1 MLLYTGSVSGS
12 TGLTASVGAGSGRF
26 RYNSD
31 VAKDNFTTALE
42 SGLYAI
48 FREQPTV
55 TVAAANQAVTYGT
68 APAITYT
75 LSGLQN
81 GDTGGQAIS
90 SAPDLAVGG
99 STSTA
104 GYVIAGEHTI
114 TPSGASGGLGYA
126 MGYANGTL
134 TVGKKALT
142 LNISGVSDKVYN
154 GTTGI
159 TGTVSAAI
167 AGAIENDVV
176 TTPGGSVT
184 GFADKNVGSSKSV
197 SYTGFTLSG
206 ADAGNYSL
214 TAAGIA
220 SSTASITAK
229 AISVSGITAADKVYD
244 GTTSATVNSD
254 KAIFSGMI
262 ADDALAALAS
272 GVFADKNV
280 AAGKTVTLT
289 SSYSGA
295 DKGNYTFTDQA
306 TTEASITTKAVTVS
320 GITAADKVYD
330 GNTTATLNAAAASFD
345 GRVANDVLTTAASGA
360 FSDKNVASSK
370 TVSISGITLG
380 GADKGN
386 YSLTGTTA
394 SATASITPKSLT
406 LAGAANVD
414 KTYDGTTVVTAAT
427 PYGALSGVVTGDTVS
442 VAGAPVYSIKDA
454 GPRDL
459 LQGSVALWGADG
471 GNYALSWT
479 KGSGTINQAAL
490 TMTANDASK
499 LLTEA
504 DPAFTARYAGFVHG
518 ESAAD
523 LSGVSFNRSAGEGAG
538 AYTLAPDATATNY
551 TITKNSGLLT
561 IQPADTLLIA
571 VANDSK
577 LYGSALTGFSA
588 TSAKYYSSSGSVLR
602 TVALTNTSGS
612 HYTYTDNVEG
622 AATIGSFDLTS
633 TAAVGSYVGNY
644 TITVSD
650 FTRSGNNFNAQATQ
664 AGNLSI
670 TQLGTLLSVAGAS
683 KTYDGTTA
691 VSAAPITITNKVG
704 EDVVSATGSGVYA
717 AKNVGTNL
725 NYSISNLLLGGAQA
739 GNYYL
744 AASSVAGTDG
754 GISAKSITASYIAQ
768 DKVYDGSLTATV
780 SGSSSGVVGGDA
792 VSFSQS
798 SALFGDKVVGTGK
811 DVAISGITLG
821 GSDGGNYVLAANTA
835 SATANITPR
844 AVTISGITGVDK
856 TYNGTRAATVNT
868 EAVIFN
874 NQVTDDKLT
883 VSASG
888 LFADKNVG
896 DGKTVTL
903 TSSYGG
909 ADKGNYT
916 FTDQATAS
924 AKITPL
930 GVSVSGITAENKIYD
945 GILTATVSG
954 AAAQFAGKVEG
965 DALSVTATGA
975 FDNKNVGTG
984 KTVNLS
990 STYDGADK
998 GNYTFTGQATTTADI
1013 TAKAIIVSGITA
1025 ADKVYDRT
1033 TGATVSVAAAQFAGK
1048 VADDALSVTATG
1060 AFADKNAGTGKT
1072 VNLSSTYD
1080 GVDKGNYT
1088 FTDQANASANITPK
1102 AITLEGIT
1110 AENKVYDGGRAAT
1123 GITTGATFTGMIAGD
1138 NLTVAASGLFADK
1151 NVESGKTVTLTNT
1164 LGGSDL
1170 SNYTI
1175 TKQASA
1181 TASITPKEISISGIT
1196 AADKVY
1202 DGGTNAVV
1210 NVSTAS
1216 ISGLIGGDDLS
1227 VLNTTSGA
1235 FADKKVESG
1244 KTVAL
1249 DIKYD
1254 GTDKGNYTVN
1264 IDKTTTTASISPKA
1278 ITLEGI
1284 TAEDKVYDGGTTATA
1299 NINGATFTGMVAGDK
1314 LTVAASGLFADKN
1327 VGSSKNVTLTNT
1339 LGGDDLSNYTITQQQ
1354 SALASISPKAITLEG
1369 ITAEDKVYDGGRTAT
1384 AITTS
1389 AAFTG
1394 KIADDNLTLSAS
1406 GLFADKNVGSSKDV
1420 TLTNTL
1426 GGSDLSNYTIT
1437 KQESATASITQKEI
1451 SITGITAANKVYDG
1465 VKDAVVD
1472 VSTASISGLI
1482 GGDDLS
1488 VLGTTSGAFVNKN
1501 VGTGKTVNLAIKYGG
1516 TDADNYKVKIDQTTT
1531 TASITLKAITLSGI
1545 IGVDK
1550 IYDGGTSATA
1560 ITTGATFTGMI
1571 EGDKLTVAASGL
1583 FADRNVGSGKNVTLT
1598 NTLGGDDLGN
1608 YTITKQES
1616 ALASISPKAITLTG
1630 ITAADKVYDGGI
1642 SATAITTGA
1651 AFTGKITGDNLTV
1664 SASGLFIDK
1673 NVGSSKNVTLTNT
1686 LGGSDLGNYTVT
1698 QQESATAGITPK
1710 AITLTGIT
1718 AEDKVYDGGRAATG
1732 ITTGAAFT
1740 GMIAGDNLTVS
1751 ASGLFADKN
1760 VGSGKSVT
1768 LSNTLGG
1775 NDLSNYTITKQESAT
1790 AKITPKA
1797 ITLEGIIA
1805 DDKVYDGGTTATANI
1820 NGATFTG
1827 MVAGDN
1833 LTVAASGQFAD
1844 KYLGS
1849 GKSVTLTNT
1858 LGGSDLSNYTITQQE
1873 STLADIT
1880 PKTITLSGITAASKV
1895 YDGTTSATTT
1905 TTGAAFNGII
1915 EGDNLTVS
1923 ASGLFSDKNAATGKT
1938 VTLTSSYGGT
1948 DIGNYN
1954 FNDQET
1960 TTADITPKDITLA
1973 GFSAANKIY
1982 DSTTI
1987 ATITGYGQLSGVLL
2001 ADASSVSAGSGSA
2014 VFSDANVGTGKTV
2027 TGSGFNISGSEAG
2040 NYKLTTTTLSNTADI
2055 TRRPLTITADAKQ
2068 KIAGQ
2073 VDPPLTYQSEAF
2085 SAGRGLPSGE
2095 SLLGYLTRVAG
2106 ETNGAYPI
2114 KQGTVDNATNNNYDI
2129 AFVSADL
2136 TVKTLPTSDLIP
2148 RGNSE
2153 PPPATNPAI
2162 IVVPPTLPTPGADG
2176 KSTGSIAIGGEG
2188 SSNSASGKG
2197 GKSGTGGFTDTIP
2210 LSIAQSVATAFIY
2223 PIPENT
2229 FSHSNVKAV
2238 ITLEARLADGSELP
2252 AWMSFDPSR
2261 RVITGTPPK
2270 GVAGEFQIRIT
2281 ARDQFGAEAQ
2291 TSLKITVGI

>member
-1 MLLYTGSVSGS
+1 M
-12 TGLTASVGAGSGRF
+12 
-26 RYNSD
+26 
-31 VAKDNFTTALE
+31 
-42 SGLYAI
+42 
-48 FREQPTV
+48 
-55 TVAAANQAVTYGT
+55 
-68 APAITYT
+68 
-75 LSGLQN
+75 
-81 GDTGGQAIS
+81 
-90 SAPDLAVGG
+90 
-99 STSTA
+99 
-104 GYVIAGEHTI
+104 
-114 TPSGASGGLGYA
+114 
-126 MGYANGTL
+126 
-134 TVGKKALT
+134 
-142 LNISGVSDKVYN
+142 
-154 GTTGI
+154 
-159 TGTVSAAI
+159 
-167 AGAIENDVV
+167 
-176 TTPGGSVT
+176 
-184 GFADKNVGSSKSV
+184 
-197 SYTGFTLSG
+197 
-206 ADAGNYSL
+206 
-214 TAAGIA
+214 
-220 SSTASITAK
+220 
-229 AISVSGITAADKVYD
+229 
-244 GTTSATVNSD
+244 
-254 KAIFSGMI
+254 
-262 ADDALAALAS
+262 
-272 GVFADKNV
+272 
-280 AAGKTVTLT
+280 
-289 SSYSGA
+289 
-295 DKGNYTFTDQA
+295 
-306 TTEASITTKAVTVS
+306 
-320 GITAADKVYD
+320 
-330 GNTTATLNAAAASFD
+330 
-345 GRVANDVLTTAASGA
+345 
-360 FSDKNVASSK
+360 
-370 TVSISGITLG
+370 
-380 GADKGN
+380 
-386 YSLTGTTA
+386 
-394 SATASITPKSLT
+394 
-406 LAGAANVD
+406 
-414 KTYDGTTVVTAAT
+414 
-427 PYGALSGVVTGDTVS
+427 
-442 VAGAPVYSIKDA
+442 
-454 GPRDL
+454 
-459 LQGSVALWGADG
+459 
-471 GNYALSWT
+471 
-479 KGSGTINQAAL
+479 
-490 TMTANDASK
+490 
-499 LLTEA
+499 
-504 DPAFTARYAGFVHG
+504 
-518 ESAAD
+518 
-523 LSGVSFNRSAGEGAG
+523 
-538 AYTLAPDATATNY
+538 
-551 TITKNSGLLT
+551 
-561 IQPADTLLIA
+561 
-571 VANDSK
+571 
-577 LYGSALTGFSA
+577 
-588 TSAKYYSSSGSVLR
+588 
-602 TVALTNTSGS
+602 
-612 HYTYTDNVEG
+612 
-622 AATIGSFDLTS
+622 
-633 TAAVGSYVGNY
+633 
-644 TITVSD
+644 
-650 FTRSGNNFNAQATQ
+650 
-664 AGNLSI
+664 
-670 TQLGTLLSVAGAS
+670 
-683 KTYDGTTA
+683 
-691 VSAAPITITNKVG
+691 
-704 EDVVSATGSGVYA
+704 
-717 AKNVGTNL
+717 
-725 NYSISNLLLGGAQA
+725 
-739 GNYYL
+739 
-744 AASSVAGTDG
+744 
-754 GISAKSITASYIAQ
+754 
-768 DKVYDGSLTATV
+768 
-780 SGSSSGVVGGDA
+780 
-792 VSFSQS
+792 
-798 SALFGDKVVGTGK
+798 
-811 DVAISGITLG
+811 
-821 GSDGGNYVLAANTA
+821 
-835 SATANITPR
+835 
-844 AVTISGITGVDK
+844 
-856 TYNGTRAATVNT
+856 
-868 EAVIFN
+868 
-874 NQVTDDKLT
+874 
-883 VSASG
+883 
-888 LFADKNVG
+888 
-896 DGKTVTL
+896 
-903 TSSYGG
+903 
-909 ADKGNYT
+909 
-916 FTDQATAS
+916 
-924 AKITPL
+924 
-930 GVSVSGITAENKIYD
+930 
-945 GILTATVSG
+945 
-954 AAAQFAGKVEG
+954 
-965 DALSVTATGA
+965 
-975 FDNKNVGTG
+975 
-984 KTVNLS
+984 
-990 STYDGADK
+990 
-998 GNYTFTGQATTTADI
+998 
-1013 TAKAIIVSGITA
+1013 
-1025 ADKVYDRT
+1025 
-1033 TGATVSVAAAQFAGK
+1033 
-1048 VADDALSVTATG
+1048 TATG

-1072 VNLSSTYD
+1072 VALASSYSGSDAGNYTFTDQATTAANISPKAASVSGLSANNKEYDGTRSATVSASSAVLTGVFENDTVAVGATGLFSDKNAGTGKTVALTSTYD
-1080 GVDKGNYT
+1080 GAEKGNYT

-1110 AENKVYDGGRAAT
+1110 AADKVYDGGSAAT
-1123 GITTGATFTGMIAGD
+1123 GITTGATLTGMIAGD
-1138 NLTVAASGLFADK
+1138 NLTVSASGLFADK

-1227 VLNTTSGA
+1227 VLGTTSGA
-1235 FADKKVESG
+1235 FANKNVESN

-1284 TAEDKVYDGGTTATA
+1284 TAEDKVYDGGTSATA
-1299 NINGATFTGMVAGDK
+1299 IITSAAFTGMIKDDK
-1314 LTVAASGLFADKN
+1314 LTVSASGLFADKN

-1354 SALASISPKAITLEG
+1354 SASASISPKAITLEG

-1406 GLFADKNVGSSKDV
+1406 GLFADKNVGSSKNV

-1437 KQESATASITQKEI
+1437 QQESATASITQKEI

-1488 VLGTTSGAFVNKN
+1488 VLNTTSGAFVNKN

-1531 TASITLKAITLSGI
+1531 TASITPKAITLSGI

-1560 ITTGATFTGMI
+1560 ITTSATFTGMI
-1571 EGDKLTVAASGL
+1571 EGDKLTVAASGQ

-1598 NTLGGDDLGN
+1598 NILGGDDVGN

-1616 ALASISPKAITLTG
+1616 ALASISPKAITLEG
-1630 ITAADKVYDGGI
+1630 ITAENKVYDGGI

-1686 LGGSDLGNYTVT
+1686 LGGSDLGNYTIT

-1880 PKTITLSGITAASKV
+1880 TKTITLSGITAASKV
-1895 YDGTTSATTT
+1895 YDGSTSATTT

-1954 FNDQET
+1954 FNDQVT

-1982 DSTTI
+1982 DSTTA

-2001 ADASSVSAGSGSA
+2001 ADASSVIAGSGSA

-2040 NYKLTTTTLSNTADI
+2040 NHKLTTTTLSNTADI

-2068 KIAGQ
+2068 KTAGQ

-2085 SAGRGLPSGE
+2085 SAGRGLFSGE
-2095 SLLGYLTRVAG
+2095 TLLGYLTRVAG
-2106 ETNGAYPI
+2106 ETSGAYPI

-2162 IVVPPTLPTPGADG
+2162 IVAPPTLPTPGADG
-2176 KSTGSIAIGGEG
+2176 KSAGSIAIGGEG